1 MNTKRRVNY
10 GGDRIDYAAADSL
23 QSHVTRLYKDAG
35 ITLGSSHSGRR
46 SFASNLL
53 AKGTDL
59 ETVAQLLGH
68 ADIEC
73 SLPYLEVDPRK
84 LREMFAVVI

>member
-1 MNTKRRVNY
+1 
-10 GGDRIDYAAADSL
+10 
-23 QSHVTRLYKDAG
+23 
-35 ITLGSSHSGRR
+35 
-46 SFASNLL
+46 L